1 MRAPDDDSRRSA
13 AITPAPPASEEEAK
27 ARQQLALT
35 KAGETRRSA
44 TPADLGQAPSPSF
57 AAMRSETFVGPLP
70 PPSMLREYEQAH
82 AGLGGTLIEAWK
94 SESNHRRGL
103 EKADQDLSAEI
114 ARGQLANQSRGVFF
128 AFVLGLTGLVGAI
141 VLGGLGHDASAAVI
155 AGIDIVGL
163 AAVSIT
169 GTRRRR
175 GDSQGE
181 RDHKLGGL

>member
-1 MRAPDDDSRRSA
+1 MKPL
-13 AITPAPPASEEEAK
+13 TFEEE
-27 ARQQLALT
+27 QALLIT
-35 KAGETRRSA
+35 AGA
-44 TPADLGQAPSPSF
+44 YPF
-57 AAMRSETFVGPLP
+57 

-163 AAVSIT
+163 TAVFMCTSRIFH
-169 GTRRRR
+169 GRPMAP
-175 GDSQGE
+175 GN
-181 RDHKLGGL
+181 HKLGGL